1 MRMPHLSVFV
11 VVANAVHEKLAGF
24 YLKDCF
30 EISHDHKEG
39 LRLTMDSKT
48 HKIPGMMES
57 SIS

>member
-11 VVANAVHEKLAGF
+11 LVAKAVHEKLAGF

-30 EISHDHKEG
+30 EIDHDHKQG
-39 LRLTMDSKT
+39 LMLTMDSQT

>member
-30 EISHDHKEG
+30 EIGHDHKQG

-48 HKIPGMMES
+48 GMMES